1 MRAAHTL
8 HNWVISALQSSC
20 TITCTIEGG
29 SADAMRTNESNSQKP
44 GTTPAAKRPAAAS
57 TAAKPRK
64 RTPKAPKAASA
75 VRPDDDIIRV
85 RAYEIYLQ
93 RGHHGD
99 PMEDWLRAERELTA
113 QSAN

>member
-1 MRAAHTL
+1 
-8 HNWVISALQSSC
+8 
-20 TITCTIEGG
+20 
-29 SADAMRTNESNSQKP
+29 MRTNDSNSQKR
-44 GTTPAAKRPAAAS
+44 GTTPAAKRSPAVS

-64 RTPKAPKAASA
+64 RTSQTPKSASA

-99 PMEDWLRAERELTA
+99 PMEDWLRAERELSE
-113 QSAN
+113 QSAG